1 MENSECSHG
10 SSDGGGGGGDGVPL
24 PSTAGMGGWVRACMR
39 ECVCVCVCVCVF
51 RPLTIH
57 ESAVYTD
64 GTLVNAFR

>member
-24 PSTAGMGGWVRACMR
+24 HSTAGMGGWVRACMR
-39 ECVCVCVCVCVF
+39 ECVCVF

-64 GTLVNAFR
+64 GTLGNAFR